1 MGGAADASNSG
12 SGSESVTKSND
23 AEANFKEGKDSGKD
37 TGKDKI
43 SYTGEN
49 TEYSNKEDCEDE
61 DEAPLASP
69 LPVSSLR
76 AYYVWH

>member
-1 MGGAADASNSG
+1 MPRRISRRALP
-12 SGSESVTKSND
+12 
-23 AEANFKEGKDSGKD
+23 DSGKD
-37 TGKDKI
+37 TGKDKV

-61 DEAPLASP
+61 DEAPPASP